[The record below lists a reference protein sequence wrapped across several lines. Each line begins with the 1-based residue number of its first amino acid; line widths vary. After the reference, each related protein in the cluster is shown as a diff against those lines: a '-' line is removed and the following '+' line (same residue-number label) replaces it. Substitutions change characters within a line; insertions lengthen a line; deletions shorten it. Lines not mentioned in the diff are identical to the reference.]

1 MCAVQLDEADGVE
14 TIRSSVS
21 LCKLTDVTDEL
32 VDVRFLQQ
40 TQLTHA
46 GERVESFIDDELL
59 GVAQALLEER
69 LQDGGALPADVRR
82 YAFNTTTGEWKHTA
96 GEKIHTF
103 ITSQFISLSAMNHS
117 VYPQR
122 NFNTQLLSK
131 TT

>member
-96 GEKIHTF
+96 GEKIHTLHYQSIYF
-103 ITSQFISLSAMNHS
+103 IICNESFCLSSEKLQHAAS
-117 VYPQR
+117 
-122 NFNTQLLSK
+122 F
-131 TT
+131 